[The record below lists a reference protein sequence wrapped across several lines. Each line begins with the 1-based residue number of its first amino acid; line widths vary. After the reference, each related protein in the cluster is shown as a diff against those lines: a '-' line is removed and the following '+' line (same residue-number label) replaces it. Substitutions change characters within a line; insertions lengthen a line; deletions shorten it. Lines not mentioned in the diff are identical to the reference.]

1 MSILRQGVAAMV
13 LGLLVCAGACGV
25 AEILARLLISDR
37 PEWTME
43 RGALA
48 DTLDLADAG
57 CRDEGPRAMRRRVLV
72 VGESTGELIGSALAA
87 RLSSDAG
94 VINCARSA
102 LSIELV
108 EHTFDAAWR
117 SAPDGLV
124 IIFGHNYRFA
134 YPLPDWRLRVRRWR
148 SRSRLLS
155 ALNAWL
161 DGGGLDPR
169 LGRATGA
176 ATARIASTGAAL
188 TRMIAA
194 ARAREIPVIVTTMSA
209 NLLAPSAAFP
219 EADARARVAASRW
232 FRFSGQ
238 SERAEALLDDEDASA
253 AVLRF
258 ERGTWAL
265 RAGRLAA
272 ARSDLTVALVLD
284 PLVGRATDL
293 FNDMLRATTRAG
305 GAWLRDSSTAI
316 AASVPGRLPGWSTHV
331 DHCHLT
337 QALAEFEA
345 DRIATLL
352 RRAWNGDQSLVPDV
366 SAPPAQ
372 KIDVGQQ
379 LSERLDWLERALAS
393 PRAPLE
399 PHFEAIRVLGWGA
412 LEEDHDGNSAR
423 IERVLDGLA
432 GRHGLDEV
440 ARGRV
445 RAAAALA
452 AVTLGD
458 TALATRWMA
467 GVGPRQLDP
476 ELAADVVLVA
486 LATDGPASARTLL
499 EEAWLDHP
507 NSITLAALRTAA
519 EEDLTPRPGRPCVPP
534 PAPHAPLLQQDS
546 RLRKGRTLGAS
557 RSAGRT

>member
-1 MSILRQGVAAMV
+1 
-13 LGLLVCAGACGV
+13 
-25 AEILARLLISDR
+25 
-37 PEWTME
+37 
-43 RGALA
+43 
-48 DTLDLADAG
+48 
-57 CRDEGPRAMRRRVLV
+57 MRRRVLV

-108 EHTFDAAWR
+108 ERTFDAAWR

-148 SRSRLLS
+148 SRSRLLT
-155 ALNAWL
+155 ALNAWF

-176 ATARIASTGAAL
+176 ATARIESTGAAL

-194 ARAREIPVIVTTMSA
+194 ARARNIPVIVTTMSA

-219 EADARARVAASRW
+219 EADTRARVAASRW

-238 SERAEALLDDEDASA
+238 SERAEALLDDEEDASA

-293 FNDMLRATTRAG
+293 FNDMLRATVREG

-352 RRAWNGDQSLVPDV
+352 RRAWNGDQSLVPDI

-372 KIDVGQQ
+372 RIDVEQR

-399 PHFEAIRVLGWGA
+399 PHFEAIRVLGWAA

-432 GRHGLDEV
+432 GRSGLDEV
-440 ARGRV
+440 ARNRV

-452 AVTLGD
+452 AVTHGD
-458 TALATRWMA
+458 AALAARWMA
-467 GVGPRQLDP
+467 GVGAPELDP

-486 LATDGPASARTLL
+486 LAADGPTSARALL

-507 NSITLAALRTAA
+507 GSVTLAALRTAA
-519 EEDLTPRPGRPCVPP
+519 KE
-534 PAPHAPLLQQDS
+534 S
-546 RLRKGRTLGAS
+546 RVGNAIPN
-557 RSAGRT
+557 AGQ